1 MYTELSARIS
11 VEHICV
17 PLKGKYTGFEFGILV
32 VVHNLWMLFVYVD
45 FLLLL

>member
-17 PLKGKYTGFEFGILV
+17 PLTGKYTGFEFGILV
-32 VVHNLWMLFVYVD
+32 VVWMLFVYVD

>member
-32 VVHNLWMLFVYVD
+32 VVWMLFVYVD